1 MVTNKKSA
9 SEQGK
14 ASREKGKR
22 GERERFVNSASLKD
36 MTTYIVPHS
45 FEGILGRQEML
56 KAFPVSMS
64 RSRMWKNS
72 M

>member
-14 ASREKGKR
+14 ASREKGKP
-22 GERERFVNSASLKD
+22 ERERFVNSASLKD
-36 MTTYIVPHS
+36 MLTYIVPHS
-45 FEGILGRQEML
+45 FEGILGRQETL
-56 KAFPVSMS
+56 KVFPVSMS
-64 RSRMWKNS
+64 RSRTWKNS